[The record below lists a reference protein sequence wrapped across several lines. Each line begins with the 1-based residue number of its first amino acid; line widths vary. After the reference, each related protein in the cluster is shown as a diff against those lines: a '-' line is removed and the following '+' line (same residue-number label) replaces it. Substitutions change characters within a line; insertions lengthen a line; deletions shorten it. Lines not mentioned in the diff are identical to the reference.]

1 MLVEIDMAKIILL
14 FLLSYFVIKIIRTFL
29 KVRVVR
35 FDNFESLKSR
45 QNEIDITDKVKIVP
59 LDDEKN
65 TRGN

>member
-1 MLVEIDMAKIILL
+1 MLVEIDMAKIILF

>member
-1 MLVEIDMAKIILL
+1 MLVEIDMAKIIL
-14 FLLSYFVIKIIRTFL
+14 FILLSYFVIKIIRTFL